1 MGGITVWTGLN
12 PFIVGFH
19 YVSSLALVCVT
30 AAFLARMD
38 QPAGPRERAVPGWYA
53 GLTHATSAVLALTI
67 VFGVLTTGSGP
78 HSGDAEAG
86 RTGFDSELLE
96 HVHAWPGY
104 ALLALTLVLVV
115 AAWRLRLPTLGWTLV
130 LLAVEVVQVAV
141 GLYQARNGLP
151 VLAVGV
157 HMVLAA
163 LTAATMTLVV
173 LRLKRPVAADA
184 VTAGSPAAEA
194 SAR

>member
-1 MGGITVWTGLN
+1 M
-12 PFIVGFH
+12 
-19 YVSSLALVCVT
+19 
-30 AAFLARMD
+30 
-38 QPAGPRERAVPGWYA
+38 
-53 GLTHATSAVLALTI
+53 
-67 VFGVLTTGSGP
+67 
-78 HSGDAEAG
+78 
-86 RTGFDSELLE
+86 
-96 HVHAWPGY
+96 HAWPGY
-104 ALLALTLVLVV
+104 ALLALTIVLVV
-115 AAWRLRLPTLGWTLV
+115 AAWRLKLPTLGWTLA
-130 LLAVEVVQVAV
+130 LLAVELVQVAV

-184 VTAGSPAAEA
+184 AATASPAAEA